1 MERKRERILEPRARH
16 RPVSHTPGVEHRD
29 ASQPSHVVQKRT
41 HEPTVVLTLAQRL
54 RRVMAENA
62 RLCEQNERYR
72 ERLTQWQYNAYKRGL
87 KPHHLEEPLPEVD
100 RQRSV

>member
-1 MERKRERILEPRARH
+1 
-16 RPVSHTPGVEHRD
+16 
-29 ASQPSHVVQKRT
+29 
-41 HEPTVVLTLAQRL
+41 
-54 RRVMAENA
+54 MAENA